1 MFLKT
6 FGIQGKALG
15 TPRRALSR
23 GQVSPVRIARYLY
36 AIASP
41 VTPDPV
47 DPTPAATAEFLTS
60 GGREGIT
67 FTSVDGNGDNF
78 KVVVFKEVTFIPP
91 FTTYTDY
98 YIYIW
103 NARGNSVYTGTGST
117 LAASVTNAQNAAA
130 LTGVLEITLA
140 SGVTEVV
147 YSGSQFIGSATPV
160 D

>member
-1 MFLKT
+1 MFLET
-6 FGIQGKALG
+6 FGFQGKALG

-23 GQVSPVRIARYLY
+23 GQVSPVRIARYLFSVGTPV
-36 AIASP
+36 SP
-41 VTPDPV
+41 VEPDQ
-47 DPTPAATAEFLTS
+47 AATAEFLTS
-60 GGREGIT
+60 GAREGIT

-147 YSGSQFIGSATPV
+147 YSGSQFIESATPV
-160 D
+160 E